1 VPARICEGKGQ
12 VSTRDTNVVESTD
25 TRSVPDESFSVVSFN
40 DLKPTVV
47 CEGVCRA
54 NNTEAQLLA
63 IGSGGLTPLYDSI
76 VFTSRMLARR
86 GRARGDGPHVKK
98 IVILFSDGAD
108 TVSLNSFTDA
118 MESAL
123 DNDVAIYSVDV
134 SRQPHS
140 SPGAIV
146 LSSFSSN
153 TGGRYFP
160 IEVGMSNVLDAIL
173 EDFHAAYTV
182 TYKLPI
188 RAAGFHLVRILPTH
202 NLSLQFHCRLGYYY
216 PSSPGN

>member
-1 VPARICEGKGQ
+1 
-12 VSTRDTNVVESTD
+12 
-25 TRSVPDESFSVVSFN
+25 
-40 DLKPTVV
+40 
-47 CEGVCRA
+47 
-54 NNTEAQLLA
+54 
-63 IGSGGLTPLYDSI
+63 
-76 VFTSRMLARR
+76 
-86 GRARGDGPHVKK
+86 
-98 IVILFSDGAD
+98 VILFSDGAD

-134 SRQPHS
+134 SRRPHS
-140 SPGAIV
+140 PGGIV

-160 IEVGMSNVLDAIL
+160 IEVGMSNVLDAIF

-182 TYKLPI
+182 TYKLPN
-188 RAAGFHLVRILPTH
+188 RAAGFHLVRVLPTH
-202 NLSLQFHCRLGYYY
+202 NLSLQFHCRRGYYY